1 MKIKNIYKQKVVD
14 AGLTMLKEGLTVGTW
29 GNISMRDPE
38 TGLIYIT
45 PSGMDYHAIERSDIV
60 MLDLDMNVIEGNRV
74 ISIEKLVH
82 LAIYRARPDV
92 NAIMHTHPLYSSVLG
107 VVGKELPAISED
119 FAQLV
124 GDKIICSV
132 YALPGTKELSE
143 NVVKGLGKE
152 RKAVILPNHGTFCVG
167 EDIKT
172 AFLVSH
178 VVEKSAHTY
187 ILALGIGTPQ
197 IISQENIIAMR
208 EDKKNNYGQR

>member
-1 MKIKNIYKQKVVD
+1 MKIKNISKQKVVD
-14 AGLTMLKEGLTVGTW
+14 AGLAMLEEGLTIGAW
-29 GNISMRDPE
+29 GNISVRDPK

-45 PSGMDYHAIERSDIV
+45 PSGMGYREIERSDIV
-60 MLDLDMNVIEGNRV
+60 VLDLGMNVIEGNRL
-74 ISIEKLVH
+74 ISLERLVH
-82 LAIYRARPDV
+82 LAIYRARADV

-107 VVGKELPAISED
+107 VVGKDLPAISED

-124 GDKIICSV
+124 GDKIICSA
-132 YALPGTKELSE
+132 YALPGTKELSD
-143 NVVKGLGKE
+143 NTVKGLGEE

-172 AFLVSH
+172 AFLVSR

-197 IISQENIIAMR
+197 VISQEDITAMR
-208 EDKKNNYGQR
+208 EAKKNNYGQR